1 VRSPPS
7 YEGDNCLWDYH
18 RYFTGILFL
27 TTNRITAF
35 DDAFQSRIHLSL
47 RYDKLTTAAK
57 RQIWSAFLEKA
68 GEKRTLVPFTKE
80 EMDSVSAEDLN
91 GREIK
96 NAVKLALS
104 LADVEDESLQF
115 KHVQDTLRIVRAAG
129 LRE

>member
-1 VRSPPS
+1 
-7 YEGDNCLWDYH
+7 
-18 RYFTGILFL
+18 
-27 TTNRITAF
+27 
-35 DDAFQSRIHLSL
+35 
-47 RYDKLTTAAK
+47 
-57 RQIWSAFLEKA
+57 
-68 GEKRTLVPFTKE
+68 VPFTKE

-129 LRE
+129 LRD